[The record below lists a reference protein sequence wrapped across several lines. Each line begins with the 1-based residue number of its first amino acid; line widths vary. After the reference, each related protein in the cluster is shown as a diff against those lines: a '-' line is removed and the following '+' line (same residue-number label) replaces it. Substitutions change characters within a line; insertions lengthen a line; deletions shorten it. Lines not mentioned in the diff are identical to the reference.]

1 MTLLAI
7 LTAVLAITARISIG
21 RVAAASGRVDNYYWL
36 LAARAYRTQ
45 RGLPVRIPGKYLL
58 EDEEQGYPPL
68 FGMLLGRWHLD
79 RLGIWAVL
87 LLEVAQMAMLAVV
100 MSAFNAPG
108 ITVVLALALYGA
120 APLLVTYNN
129 QLNPRILGDVL
140 LFALMAA
147 EAYAVFLADGAV
159 VILLWGLASM
169 LTALVVMT
177 HKMTLQLYVVLL
189 LPWCWAL
196 GSAGPIVAF
205 AGGVL
210 VYVAIVGHG
219 FARYQLR
226 THREIVQFWNRN
238 WRNLGANQ
246 FRDSLVYGRAAA
258 CSTRFHQSG
267 MRGVA
272 RHVRTVAAYAPVN
285 LALPVA
291 SLVTGVWPPAWL
303 LVWISVIYVLA
314 LATLFIPQLKCLG
327 GGHLY
332 VFNAI
337 APGAMYAGWLPD
349 VPLAVG
355 VLGAGV
361 ALTAVSLLMAW
372 RIVGSRVTTLD
383 ESFDQAVSFLA
394 ALPKG
399 RVAVFP
405 LQAAEPVAWAT
416 HHAVLWGAHGYGFS
430 RLEGFFP
437 VLTRP
442 LAAHLREHDI
452 DWVLS
457 SDRYWPVGADTL
469 TREGMTPG
477 SETVFGSWHLT
488 ECRSARC
495 ASA

>member
-189 LPWCWAL
+189 LPRCWAL
-196 GSAGPIVAF
+196 GRAGPD
-205 AGGVL
+205 L
-210 VYVAIVGHG
+210 HAI
-219 FARYQLR
+219 
-226 THREIVQFWNRN
+226 
-238 WRNLGANQ
+238 
-246 FRDSLVYGRAAA
+246 S
-258 CSTRFHQSG
+258 
-267 MRGVA
+267 
-272 RHVRTVAAYAPVN
+272 
-285 LALPVA
+285 
-291 SLVTGVWPPAWL
+291 
-303 LVWISVIYVLA
+303 
-314 LATLFIPQLKCLG
+314 
-327 GGHLY
+327 
-332 VFNAI
+332 
-337 APGAMYAGWLPD
+337 
-349 VPLAVG
+349 
-355 VLGAGV
+355 
-361 ALTAVSLLMAW
+361 
-372 RIVGSRVTTLD
+372 
-383 ESFDQAVSFLA
+383 
-394 ALPKG
+394 
-399 RVAVFP
+399 
-405 LQAAEPVAWAT
+405 
-416 HHAVLWGAHGYGFS
+416 
-430 RLEGFFP
+430 
-437 VLTRP
+437 
-442 LAAHLREHDI
+442 
-452 DWVLS
+452 
-457 SDRYWPVGADTL
+457 
-469 TREGMTPG
+469 
-477 SETVFGSWHLT
+477 
-488 ECRSARC
+488 
-495 ASA
+495 